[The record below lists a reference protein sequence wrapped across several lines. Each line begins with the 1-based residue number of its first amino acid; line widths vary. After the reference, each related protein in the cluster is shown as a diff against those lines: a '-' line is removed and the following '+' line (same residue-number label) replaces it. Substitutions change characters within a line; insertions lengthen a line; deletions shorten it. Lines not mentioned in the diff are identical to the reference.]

1 MKLYF
6 PNNHEEYLC
15 GIWSGPT
22 PSKGCPVV
30 ILSHGLAS
38 SKDRGAHINLERR
51 LNEEN
56 IATFRFDFSGH
67 GESEGDFGDFNLS
80 RAIEDIHS
88 AVHFLTETD
97 LEYSKVGLFGSSF
110 GALASLIAA
119 SQSRKVNFLA
129 LKSPFP
135 YYGFFDWKYKLGIAV
150 NLLFNGG
157 KLNYRENY
165 DLKSSFF
172 KDFKKYNSYSAAG
185 NIRIPT
191 FIVHG
196 SKDEIA
202 PIAHSHRLHYILR
215 ENGIMQEISEADHR
229 YSNPQH
235 FRMMMD
241 GVVQFITEIS
251 KP

>member
-15 GIWSGPT
+15 GVWSGPT
-22 PSKGCPVV
+22 PLKNHPVV
-30 ILSHGLAS
+30 ILSHGIS
-38 SKDRGAHINLERR
+38 SNKDRGAHADLERR
-51 LNEEN
+51 LNEQD
-56 IATFRFDFSGH
+56 IATLRFDFSGH
-67 GESEGDFGDFNLS
+67 GESEGNFEDFTLS
-80 RAIEDIHS
+80 KAIEDIHS

-97 LEYSKVGLFGSSF
+97 LEYSRVGLFGSSF

-119 SQSRKVNFLA
+119 ADSEKVNFLV

-135 YYGFFDWKYKLGIAV
+135 HYGFFDWKYKLGIASK
-150 NLLFNGG
+150 LLLGG
-157 KLNYRENY
+157 GSLDYAEGCN
-165 DLKSSFF
+165 LKSSFF
-172 KDFKKYNSYSAAG
+172 RDFKKYDSYIAAE

-215 ENGIMQEISEADHR
+215 ENGIMQEISGADHR

-251 KP
+251 KL